1 MVDVFSA
8 GVTLF
13 LIMDPLGNL
22 PIFAAVLKG
31 VAPERR
37 TRVVLRELVLAYL
50 VMLAFLFAGR
60 YILAF
65 LHLREETVSIA
76 GGIILFIIAIR
87 MIFPRRGGALDDD
100 LPGGEPFLVPLAIPM
115 VAGPSVLASLLL
127 LANSGAGGY
136 GKWVLSLTG
145 AWLLTA
151 VILLMSGLF
160 FRVLGQRG
168 LFAME
173 RLMGMVLIMVAVQ
186 MFLDGVIA
194 YWPRTPA

>member
-1 MVDVFSA
+1 MDVFSA

-22 PIFAAVLKG
+22 PVFAAVLKG

-50 VMLAFLFAGR
+50 VILGFLFAGR

-65 LHLREETVSIA
+65 LSLRQETVSIA
-76 GGIILFIIAIR
+76 GGIILFIIAMR
-87 MIFPRRGGALDDD
+87 MIFPRRGGVLDEE

-115 VAGPSVLASLLL
+115 VAGPSVLASLMLL
-127 LANSGAGGY
+127 TNSGDGGY

-145 AWLLTA
+145 AWLLSA
-151 VILLMSGLF
+151 LILLFSGLF
-160 FRVLGQRG
+160 FRLLGERG
-168 LFAME
+168 LIAME

-186 MFLDGVIA
+186 MFLDGIIS
-194 YWPRTPA
+194 YWPRTPV